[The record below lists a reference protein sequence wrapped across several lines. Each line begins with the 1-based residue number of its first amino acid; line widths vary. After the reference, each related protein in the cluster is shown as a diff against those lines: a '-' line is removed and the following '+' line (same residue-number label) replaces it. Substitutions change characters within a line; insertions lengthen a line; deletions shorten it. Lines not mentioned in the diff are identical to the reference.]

1 MYQARQT
8 RYQGRQHYKVQVDSK
23 YEYSIPVYNKFA
35 NLAGQSY
42 QGNY

>member
-8 RYQGRQHYKVQVDSK
+8 RYQGRQHYEVKADSK
-23 YEYSIPVYNKFA
+23 YEYNVPTYNKFA
-35 NLAGQSY
+35 KLAGQSY